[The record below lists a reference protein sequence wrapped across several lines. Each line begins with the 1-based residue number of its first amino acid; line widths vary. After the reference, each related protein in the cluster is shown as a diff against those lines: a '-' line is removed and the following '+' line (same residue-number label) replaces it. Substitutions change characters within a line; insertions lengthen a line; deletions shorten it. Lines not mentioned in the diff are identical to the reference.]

1 MLRRTTPSSRPSRS
15 ISRPA
20 ASLPGCV
27 SLRPDRPSKP
37 ASRFASAPLE
47 VRIAALRQGR
57 RAFAKIF
64 GEQERALRE
73 HLELLECHLV
83 QAVTFVDDPLRESDR
98 EWGVTRHLARELFG
112 RGEMR

>member
-1 MLRRTTPSSRPSRS
+1 MRRSKTSSFMRRRTTLSSRSSRIPARPTRS

-20 ASLPGCV
+20 ASRPGCA
-27 SLRPDRPSKP
+27 SLAPDRPLRP

-47 VRIAALRQGR
+47 ARLSALRQGG

-83 QAVTFVDDPLRESDR
+83 QPVTFVDDPLREAYG
-98 EWGVTRHLARELFG
+98 E
-112 RGEMR
+112 RG